1 MSIDVSTPYGGN
13 NADPP
18 NRGRRPLWVAAGVVG
33 LTGVVGL
40 AALGGVAARDNDT
53 AEDASRAETQANIQ
67 QKVNDADPA
76 ETIPA
81 EGGAVSDSQG
91 QGQWGDDSSGQGQW
105 GGDSQGQG
113 QWGGGDSSGQKEHRK
128 PADHAKAVPCNS
140 DKLIQAI
147 VHANQNRGGVLTLAK
162 GCTYELTRSE
172 HGNGLPVIK
181 EPIVLDGYDTTIA
194 RAANA
199 AHFRIFN
206 VGQDGHLTLKGI
218 TVKGGQTTPRWAY
231 STPEALPPL
240 DLSMTP
246 DATQATEQAVAG
258 STTTSTAVSRYGDD
272 DGAGILVQRGGKAD
286 IEKSSIVLNHGRNGG
301 GVANYGTTTIR
312 DSAVEHNSATE
323 FGGGVFSTGILR
335 IERSKIEQNNARH
348 GGGGFANG
356 SFKPGAKGGTVWVW
370 SSTISHNQTRGLAGG
385 ILDRSGN
392 TSVTR
397 SEVTDNTAGRDAGGV
412 LGVDKSRLYLE
423 QVKIERNVATDVGG
437 GLAVANNSTAVVEE
451 SVLKENVAEGAGG
464 AGLFNVNASV
474 TLRKSEVVG
483 NRAVG
488 PFAVGGGVV
497 NAYGQVSL
505 IQSMVT
511 ENFATT
517 PPGGIFT
524 TNNGVKIDEK
534 SAVKKNRPTNCIG
547 SPVVPKRCFG

>member
-1 MSIDVSTPYGGN
+1 MSIDVTTPYGGN

-18 NRGRRPLWVAAGVVG
+18 NRGRRTLWVAAGVVG

-40 AALGGVAARDNDT
+40 AALGGVAARDNET
-53 AEDASRAETQANIQ
+53 AESSGRAETQANIQ
-67 QKVNDADPA
+67 QKVSDADPA

-81 EGGAVSDSQG
+81 EGGTVGDSQG
-91 QGQWGDDSSGQGQW
+91 QWG

-113 QWGGGDSSGQKEHRK
+113 QWGGGDSSGREEHRK
-128 PADHAKAVPCNS
+128 TADHAKAVPCNS

-162 GCTYELTRSE
+162 GCTYELTRGE

-181 EPIVLDGYDTTIA
+181 EPIVLNGYDTTIA

-206 VGQDGHLTLKGI
+206 VGRDGHLTLKGI

-231 STPEALPPL
+231 STPETPSPL
-240 DLSMTP
+240 DLSMTGE
-246 DATQATEQAVAG
+246 ATQATEQAVAG
-258 STTTSTAVSRYGDD
+258 STTTSTAMISRHGDG

-286 IEKSSIVLNHGRNGG
+286 IEKSAIVLNHGRNGG

-335 IERSKIEQNNARH
+335 IERSKIEQNNARL

-370 SSTISHNQTRGLAGG
+370 SSTISRNQTPGLAGG

-397 SEVTDNTAGRDAGGV
+397 SEVTDNTAGRDAGGM
-412 LGVDKSRLYLE
+412 LGIDKSRLYLE
-423 QVKIERNVATDVGG
+423 QVKIERNVATDVAG
-437 GLAVANNSTAVVEE
+437 GLAVANNSTAILEE
-451 SVLKENVAEGAGG
+451 SVLKENVAEGVGG
-464 AGLFNVNASV
+464 AGLFNVKAFV

-488 PFAVGGGVV
+488 PFAVGGGIV

-505 IQSMVT
+505 IQSTVI

-534 SAVKKNRPTNCIG
+534 SAVKKNRPTNCTG

>member
-1 MSIDVSTPYGGN
+1 MSIDVTTPDGGN

-18 NRGRRPLWVAAGVVG
+18 NRGRRTLWVAAGVVG

-40 AALGGVAARDNDT
+40 ATLGGVAARDNET
-53 AEDASRAETQANIQ
+53 AENAGRAETQANIQ
-67 QKVNDADPA
+67 QKVSDANPA

-81 EGGAVSDSQG
+81 EGGAVGDS
-91 QGQWGDDSSGQGQW
+91 QGQW
-105 GGDSQGQG
+105 GGGDSEGQG
-113 QWGGGDSSGQKEHRK
+113 QWGGGDSEGQGQWGGDSSGRESDRK
-128 PADHAKAVPCNS
+128 TADRAKAVPCNS

-147 VHANQNRGGVLTLAK
+147 VHANQNRGGVLSLAK
-162 GCTYELTRSE
+162 GCTYELTRGE

-181 EPIVLDGYDTTIA
+181 EPIVLNGYDTTIA

-206 VGQDGHLTLKGI
+206 VGHDGHLTLKGI

-231 STPEALPPL
+231 STPEALPSL
-240 DLSMTP
+240 DLSMTHE
-246 DATQATEQAVAG
+246 ATQATEQAIAEPTITG
-258 STTTSTAVSRYGDD
+258 TAVAPYGDG

-335 IERSKIEQNNARH
+335 IERSKIEQNNARQ

-370 SSTISHNQTRGLAGG
+370 SSTISHNQTSGLAGG

-397 SEVTDNTAGRDAGGV
+397 SEVTDNTAGQDAGGM
-412 LGVDKSRLYLE
+412 LGIDKSRLYLE
-423 QVKIERNVATDVGG
+423 QVKIERNVATNVAG
-437 GLAVANNSTAVVEE
+437 GLAVANNSDAVLEE
-451 SVLKENVAEGAGG
+451 SVLKENVAEGTGG
-464 AGLFNVNASV
+464 AGLFNMKASV
-474 TLRKSEVVG
+474 TLRKSEVVR

-488 PFAVGGGVV
+488 PFAVGGGIV

-505 IQSMVT
+505 IQSTVS

-524 TNNGVKIDEK
+524 TNDGVKIDEK
-534 SAVKKNRPTNCIG
+534 SAVKKNRPTNCTG